1 MDVRVH
7 GANLHLTTKIKNLA
21 EEKVEHASRIFGD
34 HSAVDVEFTEAHNPR
49 IADDRVRVE
58 ITSFVHGQIVRAE
71 AAGPDDRSA
80 LDRAIDKFERQLRKL
95 KERLVQR
102 SRKPKNKQLND
113 PAPTPDD
120 ALGMDQNIVRTKRHA
135 MRPMTAEEAALEME
149 MIGHDFFFFLDAETG
164 NHAVLYHR
172 KDGSLGLIEPE

>member
-7 GANLHLTTKIKNLA
+7 GKNVNLPAKVKQLA
-21 EEKVEHASRIFGD
+21 EDKVSHASRIFGD
-34 HSAVDVEFTEAHNPR
+34 GAAADVEFTEAPNPR
-49 IADDRVRVE
+49 ISQDRHRVE
-58 ITSFVHGQIVRAE
+58 ITTVVHGHTVRVE
-71 AAGPDDRSA
+71 SSGPDDRSA
-80 LDRAIDKFERQLRKL
+80 LDAAVDKLERQLRRL

-102 SRKPKNKQLND
+102 SRPPKNKQLNEVLD
-113 PAPTPDD
+113 GPDD
-120 ALGMDQNIVRTKRHA
+120 RLGMDRAIVRTKRHA

-164 NHAVLYHR
+164 THAVLYHR